1 MVVPL
6 LLITLGILVALTP
19 HYIFPVCAYYDK
31 LIETKGGGL
40 VPMAC
45 TYTARA
51 ETIIGMGIV
60 LIGLM
65 LWLAKERETKI
76 FLSAL
81 VVAKGLAIIATPE
94 VVGYCKSPMMPC
106 VSGTVPALR
115 IGGAAVLILGLVGLF
130 LELKSKK
137 VKEEVA

>member
-1 MVVPL
+1 MAIPLFLIILGFIVVL
-6 LLITLGILVALTP
+6 AP

-31 LIETKGGGL
+31 FIETKGGGL

-51 ETIIGMGIV
+51 ETVVGLGIV

-65 LWLAKERETKI
+65 LLLAKELETRI
-76 FLSAL
+76 FLSVLAA
-81 VVAKGLAIIATPE
+81 AKGLTVVAVPE
-94 VVGYCKSPMMPC
+94 VIGYCKSPMMPC

-115 IGGAAVLILGLVGLF
+115 VGGVAIFVLGLVSLF
-130 LELKSKK
+130 MQLK
-137 VKEEVA
+137 VKKAREVA